1 MPYPILMLVFGLLV
15 AFVPGLPRLD
25 ISPDLIL
32 PLVLPPLLFAA
43 ARRRSWREFLDNRR
57 AIGMLAMVAPRTRA
71 YPEDGAEP
79 AADQAR

>member
-1 MPYPILMLVFGLLV
+1 VR
-15 AFVPGLPRLD
+15 GLPRLD

-32 PLVLPPLLFAA
+32 PLVLPPLFSAA

-71 YPEDGAEP
+71 YPEDGA
-79 AADQAR
+79 